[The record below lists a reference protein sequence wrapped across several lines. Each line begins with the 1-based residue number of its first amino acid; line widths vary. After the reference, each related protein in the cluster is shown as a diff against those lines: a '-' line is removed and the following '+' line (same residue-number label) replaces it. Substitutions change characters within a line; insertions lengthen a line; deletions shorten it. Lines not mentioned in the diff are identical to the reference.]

1 MNEKHMQY
9 VLTVLKE
16 GSFTGAARK
25 LYVSQPS
32 LSQIIKAA
40 EANLGAPIFNRSTD
54 PITLTPAGALY
65 VKAAKQIS
73 TISTN
78 LAKQVEELSN
88 EEFGKIRL
96 GISVQRGM
104 ELLPYLYPRF
114 KSRFPHVELELHE
127 QGSATMEESVLEG
140 SVGIAL
146 LTTFPKYDELVYDL
160 IQKENMVLLVNKAC
174 ALAERIR
181 PGTPIDIREA
191 ADEVFICSRQG
202 HSARTILDALCAAR
216 NMKPEIGLETISIE
230 VGKYVVATSPVVMAC
245 PDAYADTENSLLSP
259 YYTYPILG
267 VENPRHFFACYR
279 KDLYLTKYMRYLL
292 ELLHEVRNLPAGRH
306 GQTPGAEAQS
316 LIGIPTELPQMLN
329 AREQRAALQNSLLV
343 SCRCPLVSFSLNIP
357 GPVKVLP
364 LVPEAFDAGI
374 SKIED
379 ALADQG
385 LPVVRREQVIQAT
398 GLEAMWAVET
408 AGAVRLKTLMA
419 AIEDGG
425 GLGRL
430 FDIDVLDAGG
440 KKLSREDLGLPP
452 RKCLLC
458 EQPAHACARSRT
470 HTVMELTEQIES
482 ILRKEFSHH
491 GI

>member
-40 EANLGAPIFNRSTD
+40 EANLGAPIFNRNTD

-146 LTTFPKYDELVYDL
+146 LTTYPKYDELVYDL

-202 HSARTILDALCAAR
+202 HSARTILDALCTAR

-245 PDAYADTENSLLSP
+245 PDAYADTENSLQSP

-279 KDLYLTKYMRYLL
+279 KDLYLTKYMRYFL

-329 AREQRAALQNSLLV
+329 AREQRAALQNRLLG
-343 SCRCPLVSFSLNIP
+343 SCRCPLVSFTLNIP

-364 LVPEAFDAGI
+364 LVPQAFDAGI

-398 GLEAMWAVET
+398 GLEAMWAVE
-408 AGAVRLKTLMA
+408 ADAVRLKTLMA

-470 HTVMELTEQIES
+470 HTVMELTERIES

>member
-1 MNEKHMQY
+1 MLSTSHL
-9 VLTVLKE
+9 VL
-16 GSFTGAARK
+16 
-25 LYVSQPS
+25 
-32 LSQIIKAA
+32 
-40 EANLGAPIFNRSTD
+40 
-54 PITLTPAGALY
+54 
-65 VKAAKQIS
+65 
-73 TISTN
+73 
-78 LAKQVEELSN
+78 
-88 EEFGKIRL
+88 
-96 GISVQRGM
+96 
-104 ELLPYLYPRF
+104 
-114 KSRFPHVELELHE
+114 
-127 QGSATMEESVLEG
+127 
-140 SVGIAL
+140 
-146 LTTFPKYDELVYDL
+146 
-160 IQKENMVLLVNKAC
+160 
-174 ALAERIR
+174 
-181 PGTPIDIREA
+181 
-191 ADEVFICSRQG
+191 
-202 HSARTILDALCAAR
+202 
-216 NMKPEIGLETISIE
+216 
-230 VGKYVVATSPVVMAC
+230 AC
-245 PDAYADTENSLLSP
+245 PDAYADTENSLQSP

-279 KDLYLTKYMRYLL
+279 KDLYLTKYMRYFL

-329 AREQRAALQNSLLV
+329 AREQRAALQNRLLG
-343 SCRCPLVSFSLNIP
+343 SCRCPLVSFTLNIP

-364 LVPEAFDAGI
+364 LVPQAFDAGI

-408 AGAVRLKTLMA
+408 DAVRLKTLMA
-419 AIEDGG
+419 VIEDGG

-470 HTVMELTEQIES
+470 HTVMELTERIES

>member
-1 MNEKHMQY
+1 
-9 VLTVLKE
+9 
-16 GSFTGAARK
+16 
-25 LYVSQPS
+25 
-32 LSQIIKAA
+32 
-40 EANLGAPIFNRSTD
+40 
-54 PITLTPAGALY
+54 
-65 VKAAKQIS
+65 
-73 TISTN
+73 
-78 LAKQVEELSN
+78 
-88 EEFGKIRL
+88 
-96 GISVQRGM
+96 
-104 ELLPYLYPRF
+104 
-114 KSRFPHVELELHE
+114 
-127 QGSATMEESVLEG
+127 
-140 SVGIAL
+140 
-146 LTTFPKYDELVYDL
+146 
-160 IQKENMVLLVNKAC
+160 
-174 ALAERIR
+174 
-181 PGTPIDIREA
+181 
-191 ADEVFICSRQG
+191 
-202 HSARTILDALCAAR
+202 
-216 NMKPEIGLETISIE
+216 MKPEIGLETISIE

-245 PDAYADTENSLLSP
+245 PDAYADTENSLQSP

-329 AREQRAALQNSLLV
+329 AREQRAALQNRLLG
-343 SCRCPLVSFSLNIP
+343 SCRCPLVSFTLNIP

-408 AGAVRLKTLMA
+408 DAVRLKTLMA

>member
-40 EANLGAPIFNRSTD
+40 EANLGAPIFNRNTD

-73 TISTN
+73 TISSN
-78 LAKQVEELSN
+78 LAKQIEELGN
-88 EEFGKIRL
+88 EESGKIRL

-140 SVGIAL
+140 SVNIAL
-146 LTTFPKYDELVYDL
+146 LTTYPKYDELVYDL
-160 IQKENMVLLVNKAC
+160 IQKENMVLLVNKSC

-202 HSARTILDALCAAR
+202 HSARTILDALCTAR

-245 PDAYADTENSLLSP
+245 PDAYADTENSLQSP

-279 KDLYLTKYMRYLL
+279 KDLYLTKYMRYFL
-292 ELLHEVRNLPAGRH
+292 ELLHEVRNLPTGRH

-316 LIGIPTELPQMLN
+316 LVGIPTELPQMLN
-329 AREQRAALQNSLLV
+329 AREQRAALQNRLLG
-343 SCRCPLVSFSLNIP
+343 SCRCPLISFTLNIP

-379 ALADQG
+379 ALAHQE

-408 AGAVRLKTLMA
+408 DAVRLKTLMA

-458 EQPAHACARSRT
+458 EQPAHACARSRA
-470 HTVMELTEQIES
+470 HTVKELTDRIEF